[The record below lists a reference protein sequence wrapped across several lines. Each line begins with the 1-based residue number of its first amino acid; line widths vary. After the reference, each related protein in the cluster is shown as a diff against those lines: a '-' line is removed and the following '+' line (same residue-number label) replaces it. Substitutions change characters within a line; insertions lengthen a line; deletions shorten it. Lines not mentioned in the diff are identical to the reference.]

1 MKALKSLLIALGV
14 ALSIFTANSLWYA
27 VIMRGFYENSQG
39 SWMQVSREHPS
50 IPVILLGMYV
60 LAILMTVLYPK
71 VKMGI
76 KQPILADLGFGMLV
90 GLIYVFPSSLYYFGT
105 TNFLAFGPMAMD
117 VFWHMIEEGLAGI
130 VLGILYKRF
139 M

>member
-1 MKALKSLLIALGV
+1 MKLVKSLLISLGV
-14 ALSIFTANSLWYA
+14 ALSIFATNSLWYA

-50 IPVILLGMYV
+50 IPVIILGMFV
-60 LAILMTVLYPK
+60 LSMLMTVLYPK
-71 VKMGI
+71 VRMGI
-76 KQPILADLGFGMLV
+76 KSPVLANLVFGMLI
-90 GLIYVFPSSLYYFGT
+90 GLIYVLPSGLYYFGT

-117 VFWHMIEEGLAGI
+117 TSWHMIEEGIAGV
-130 VLGILYKRF
+130 VLGALYQRF

>member
-1 MKALKSLLIALGV
+1 MKVVKSLLISLGV
-14 ALSIFTANSLWYA
+14 ALSIFATNSLWYA

-50 IPVILLGMYV
+50 VPVILLGMFV
-60 LAILMTVLYPK
+60 LSVLMTVLYPK
-71 VKMGI
+71 VQMGI
-76 KQPILADLGFGMLV
+76 KSPVLANLVFGMLI
-90 GLIYVFPSSLYYFGT
+90 GLIYVLPSSLYYFGT

-117 VFWHMIEEGLAGI
+117 VCWHMIEEGIAGV
-130 VLGILYKRF
+130 VLGVLYQRF

>member
-1 MKALKSLLIALGV
+1 MKTAKLLLVSLGV
-14 ALSIFTANSLWYA
+14 TLSIFTTNSLWYA

-50 IPVILLGMYV
+50 IPVIVLGMFV
-60 LAILMTVLYPK
+60 LSVLMTVLYPK
-71 VKMGI
+71 VRLGI
-76 KQPILADLGFGMLV
+76 QSPILANLVFGMLI
-90 GLIYVFPSSLYYFGT
+90 GLIYVLPSSLYYFGT

-117 VFWHMIEEGLAGI
+117 AGWHMVEEGIAGI
-130 VLGILYKRF
+130 VLGTLYTRF

>member
-1 MKALKSLLIALGV
+1 MKVVKSLSIALGV
-14 ALSIFTANSLWYA
+14 ALSIFATNSLWYA
-27 VIMRGFYENSQG
+27 VIMRSFYENSQG

-50 IPVILLGMYV
+50 IPVIILGMYV
-60 LAILMTVLYPK
+60 LSVLMTVLYPK

-76 KQPILADLGFGMLV
+76 ENPVLANLAFGMLV
-90 GLIYVFPSSLYYFGT
+90 GLIYVFPSSLYYYGT

-117 VFWHMIEEGLAGI
+117 VCWHMIEEGIAGI
-130 VLGILYKRF
+130 VLGALYQRF

>member
-1 MKALKSLLIALGV
+1 MKVVKSLLISLGV
-14 ALSIFTANSLWYA
+14 ALSIFATNSLWYA

-50 IPVILLGMYV
+50 IPVILLGIFALSV
-60 LAILMTVLYPK
+60 LMTVLYPK
-71 VKMGI
+71 VQMGI
-76 KQPILADLGFGMLV
+76 KSPVLANLVFGMLI
-90 GLIYVFPSSLYYFGT
+90 GLIYVLPSSLYYFGT

-117 VFWHMIEEGLAGI
+117 VCWHMIEEGIAGV
-130 VLGILYKRF
+130 VLGVLYQRF